1 MGLEFFNGY
10 RFKENMNLVE
20 LNDRISKL
28 RKDLKEEQKRIYKK
42 RLLDLIYL
50 YEELYFVD
58 KKFCEKQLKKMGYIQ
73 EIHETSSVY
82 EIAFNLNYN
91 YRSQVIGVMAFHKGN
106 TSLDYGCKL
115 QIFPINDK
123 ILFQFIGEKEAKKI
137 LNKQPDIEEYSYGT
151 HIRNHENINEDD
163 WDGRLCD
170 WKKATQSQILSNNGF
185 YATLFD
191 ESDIPFMLTEVIP
204 SEDEYGD
211 YKKSL
216 DERALAVAKEY
227 CVYPGFLGNNYEVF
241 FGKGYQEFLK
251 IETENIKRILETK
264 QDPLKELIRV
274 TYGKS
279 SVNPKEVYT
288 FHRQKEIA

>member
-1 MGLEFFNGY
+1 
-10 RFKENMNLVE
+10 
-20 LNDRISKL
+20 
-28 RKDLKEEQKRIYKK
+28 
-42 RLLDLIYL
+42 
-50 YEELYFVD
+50 
-58 KKFCEKQLKKMGYIQ
+58 
-73 EIHETSSVY
+73 
-82 EIAFNLNYN
+82 
-91 YRSQVIGVMAFHKGN
+91 
-106 TSLDYGCKL
+106 
-115 QIFPINDK
+115 
-123 ILFQFIGEKEAKKI
+123 
-137 LNKQPDIEEYSYGT
+137 
-151 HIRNHENINEDD
+151 
-163 WDGRLCD
+163 
-170 WKKATQSQILSNNGF
+170 
-185 YATLFD
+185 
-191 ESDIPFMLTEVIP
+191 MLTEVIP

-251 IETENIKRILETK
+251 IETENIKKILETK